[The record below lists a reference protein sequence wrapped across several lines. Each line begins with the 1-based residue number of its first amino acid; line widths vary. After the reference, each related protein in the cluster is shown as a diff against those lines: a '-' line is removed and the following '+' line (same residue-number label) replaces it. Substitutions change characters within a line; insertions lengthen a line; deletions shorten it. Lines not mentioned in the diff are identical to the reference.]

1 MEKDLLKLAEEYEK
15 NNDFFKINYFS
26 ENEFSKFRKLYYNK
40 LCKSLFKQRN
50 AKEFV
55 KHLDIVLKYTNFKN
69 MEWLRYINVISQ
81 NNFIDIL
88 ATNLKHFPFREHID
102 DIFNILSISL
112 KNKNIDIFT
121 DKMIEEL
128 LDLRL
133 DSYVY
138 NNIFQSM
145 SQEKRSKFLKLSL
158 DMKVAFD
165 FIVFNTNEI
174 ENEFIKDN
182 IVDFA
187 SFSNNLFYL
196 RSIVEDDFSCL
207 EKLND
212 YIDNNP
218 KQVVRSIINTTF
230 RSSNDNINKDSLSE
244 LLYLII
250 DDIKSNEKI
259 RYSDIK
265 YIDRGGFSSVFMIGD
280 KVLKLGKDRQSSL
293 FPNNP
298 YIIKPLLRK
307 NIKIDSENLFIEVT
321 ERCSTNT
328 SNKTDEDLYNLYKN
342 IRDLGLVWT
351 DVDFR
356 NVGVLLKD
364 NDIYWKNEINPSD
377 KVLELDTFRGKTKL
391 KKGDLVL
398 LDADFI
404 FDENGPDI
412 AEPDNYYKKDIF
424 EERYQ
429 KEKAS
434 KELDI
439 MLEEKKDS
447 SNRNYK
453 K

>member
-1 MEKDLLKLAEEYEK
+1 MEKDLLKLEEEYEK
-15 NNDFFKINYFS
+15 NNDFEKINYFS

-40 LCKSLFKQRN
+40 LCKSLFKERN

-69 MEWLRYINVISQ
+69 MEWLRYENVINQ
-81 NNFIDIL
+81 NNFTDSL

-102 DIFNILSISL
+102 DIFNVLSISL

-121 DKMIEEL
+121 DKTIEEL

-138 NNIFQSM
+138 NNIFQRATKK
-145 SQEKRSKFLKLSL
+145 QRLKFLKLSL
-158 DMKVAFD
+158 DKKVALD
-165 FIVFNTNEI
+165 FIIFNTYEG
-174 ENEFIKDN
+174 EMEFIKDN
-182 IVDFA
+182 IVEFA
-187 SFSNNLFYL
+187 TFSNDLFHL
-196 RSIVEDDFSCL
+196 REFVEDDFSCL
-207 EKLND
+207 ERLNN

-218 KQVVRSIINTTF
+218 KQVVTSIINTTF
-230 RSSNDNINKDSLSE
+230 RSSNDNINKESLSE
-244 LLYLII
+244 LLCLII
-250 DDIKSNEKI
+250 DDIKDSEKI

-265 YIDRGGFSSVFMIGD
+265 YINKGGFSSVFMIGD
-280 KVLKLGKDRQSSL
+280 KVLKLGKDRQSSS

-307 NIKIDSENLFIEVT
+307 NIKIDSEDLFIEVT
-321 ERCSTNT
+321 EKCSTNT
-328 SNKTDEDLYNLYKN
+328 SNKTEEDLYNLYKN

-364 NDIYWKNEINPSD
+364 NDIYWKDEINPSD
-377 KVLELDTFRGKTKL
+377 KVLELDTFRGDAKL
-391 KKGDLVL
+391 KKGDLVI

-404 FDENGPDI
+404 FDENDPNI
-412 AEPDNYYKKDIF
+412 IEPDNCYKKVPF

-434 KELDI
+434 KELEV

-447 SNRNYK
+447 SIKNINK
-453 K
+453 